1 MESVWAERKL
11 TFTPHGSDHRSFL
24 FIRLGRPYTEPGKA
38 WRVNLEI
45 QQGAEDPLRTHAS
58 GDDSMQALQ
67 TALAAI
73 PGLLSKWQ
81 KRGTLAWDGLAGT
94 GFGE

>member
-1 MESVWAERKL
+1 MENIWAERRL
-11 TFTPHGSDHRSFL
+11 IFVPHGSGERSFL
-24 FIRLGRPYTEPGKA
+24 FVRIGRPYTEPGKA

-45 QQGAEDPLRTHAS
+45 QQGAEEALRTHAG

-73 PGLLSKWQ
+73 PGLLLTWRE
-81 KRGTLAWDGLAGT
+81 RGTLVWEGSIGT
-94 GFGE
+94 GFGD